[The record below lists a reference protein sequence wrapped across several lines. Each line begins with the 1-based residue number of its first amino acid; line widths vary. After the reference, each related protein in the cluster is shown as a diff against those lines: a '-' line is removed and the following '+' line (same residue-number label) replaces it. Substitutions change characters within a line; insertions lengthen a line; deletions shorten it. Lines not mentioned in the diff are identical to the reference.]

1 MMVLFLFFNIDGFQ
15 VLIDAAETF
24 TIHIHTPMNDW
35 NSIPNVSL
43 SFLNISSRVAS
54 TFWSCLY
61 HQGRLNWPIGQKQPI
76 KDQNIYIIKLQAIR
90 NRYVDSKMQGPLYCK
105 YVVRLHFRNAAC
117 NVLVSELDYNFLENF
132 KINLPSF
139 DI

>member
-15 VLIDAAETF
+15 VLIDAAATF

-43 SFLNISSRVAS
+43 YFLYISSRMAS
-54 TFWSCLY
+54 TFW
-61 HQGRLNWPIGQKQPI
+61 
-76 KDQNIYIIKLQAIR
+76 
-90 NRYVDSKMQGPLYCK
+90 YVDSKMQGPLYCK

-117 NVLVSELDYNFLENF
+117 NVLVSELDYNF
-132 KINLPSF
+132 
-139 DI
+139 